1 MLNTQNI
8 HCRSSTSGTLRF
20 YSRYFLKEKIYQN
33 SVNGIK
39 FYAID
44 KPIQTKFE
52 AIAPKDVEQVAFL
65 AKAVLHERF
74 QIKEAIS
81 FDSHHLW

>member
-1 MLNTQNI
+1 MESN
-8 HCRSSTSGTLRF
+8 STPLTSL
-20 YSRYFLKEKIYQN
+20 
-33 SVNGIK
+33 
-39 FYAID
+39 
-44 KPIQTKFE
+44 QTKFE

-81 FDSHHLW
+81 FDSYHLWG